1 MDIQTQLSSTQ
12 DSLLSFLLRL
22 TNSLDMLSTGITDEV
37 GHEQLKVEVQEMVET
52 LKRVRADLHSAIDSI
67 ASK

>member
-1 MDIQTQLSSTQ
+1 MDIQAQLSSTQ

-22 TNSLDMLSTGITDEV
+22 TNSLDMLSTGITDDV
-37 GHEQLKVEVQEMVET
+37 GHEQLKLEVQEMVET